1 MARRFKSKGRSYKT
15 HQNKLRAMK
24 KFYRLTYKHS
34 KENHKC
40 NEEKGYKKP
49 DSSYFF
55 MKYPDEK
62 SFLKAVKVKGAVEYK
77 R

>member
-1 MARRFKSKGRSYKT
+1 VARHLKSKGRSYRT
-15 HQNKLRAMK
+15 NQNKLRALK
-24 KFYRLTYKHS
+24 KFYRLTYRHS
-34 KENHKC
+34 KENHKR

-62 SFLKAVKVKGAVEYK
+62 SFLKTVELKKVSEK
-77 R
+77 RQ

>member
-1 MARRFKSKGRSYKT
+1 
-15 HQNKLRAMK
+15 MK